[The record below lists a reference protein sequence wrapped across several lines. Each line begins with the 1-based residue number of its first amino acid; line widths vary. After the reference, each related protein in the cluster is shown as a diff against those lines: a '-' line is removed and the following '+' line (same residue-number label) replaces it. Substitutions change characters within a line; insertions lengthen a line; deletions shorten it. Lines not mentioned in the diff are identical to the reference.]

1 MHGPTPPYPEDD
13 MSQLQQIAWSED
25 PVLFITW
32 QTSDVC
38 NYRCGY
44 CNQGNWGGDQP
55 NEAVQIYQHNLSLVL
70 ERMRG
75 QGYGKIKLFLSGG
88 EPTHWQGMLPMLQWF
103 RSLAGW
109 QTTVAVNTNLSRPTV
124 WWERFYH
131 HFDDVVAS
139 YHPEWVKH
147 DTFLANADYLSTRVN
162 YLAVRMMMDE
172 SHWDSQLS
180 RADEI
185 YAALPNL
192 TLEYVPILGEMSTAA
207 TPYVYKDPR
216 KAAWLE
222 QHSVRHKQTES
233 KPRNRVGGTHTVEI
247 WDDGTTQ
254 PVNSNRLAAERLNFF
269 EGWQCDIGSSINI
282 AINGDITL
290 ASCGQSGVI
299 GNIGTAINTDT
310 WPVSM
315 TCAKHHCHCGTDICI
330 PKRRSHV

>member
-1 MHGPTPPYPEDD
+1 
-13 MSQLQQIAWSED
+13 MSKLVEIAWSED

-38 NYRCGY
+38 NYRCSY
-44 CNQGNWGGDQP
+44 CNEGNWGGVQP
-55 NEAVQIYQHNLSLVL
+55 NQSVQIYQHNLSLIL
-70 ERMRG
+70 HKMKS
-75 QGYGKIKLFLSGG
+75 QGYAKIKLFLSGG

-103 RSLAGW
+103 RGQAGW
-109 QTTVAVNTNLSRPTV
+109 QTTVAVNTNLSRPMV

-147 DTFLANADYLSTRVN
+147 DTFLANAAYLSTRVN
-162 YLAVRMMMDE
+162 YLAVRMMMEE
-172 SHWDSQLS
+172 SHWEAQLS
-180 RADEI
+180 RADQL
-185 YAALPNL
+185 YAALPNVY
-192 TLEYVPILGEMSTAA
+192 LEYVPILGEMSTAA
-207 TPYVYKDPR
+207 VPYQYKDSS
-216 KAAWLE
+216 KAAWLA
-222 QHSVRHKQTES
+222 QTNLRIKQTED

-247 WDDGTTQ
+247 WADGTTQ
-254 PVNSNRLAAERLNFF
+254 PVNSNRLAAERSNFF
-269 EGWQCDIGSSINI
+269 EGWRCDIGSSINI

-299 GNIGTAINTDT
+299 GNIGTGIDTDA

-330 PKRRSHV
+330 PKRAPHGQ

>member
-1 MHGPTPPYPEDD
+1 

-55 NEAVQIYQHNLSLVL
+55 NEAVHIYQHNLSLL
-70 ERMRG
+70 LDKMKH
-75 QGYGKIKLFLSGG
+75 QGYSRIKLFLSGG
-88 EPTHWQGMLPMLQWF
+88 EPTHWQGMIPMLQWF
-103 RSLAGW
+103 RSLSGW
-109 QTTVAVNTNLSRPTV
+109 AVTVAVNTNLSRPTV

-147 DTFLANADYLSTRVN
+147 ELFLTNAQYLSTRVN
-162 YLAVRMMMDE
+162 YLAVRMMMAE
-172 SHWDSQLS
+172 NHWQDQIRS
-180 RADEI
+180 ADEI
-185 YAALPNL
+185 YDALPNVY
-192 TLEYVPILGEMSTAA
+192 LEYVPILGEMSTSAV
-207 TPYVYKDPR
+207 PYVYEDAG
-216 KAAWLE
+216 KAAWLQ
-222 QHSVRHKQTES
+222 QHNLRVKDTEP
-233 KPRNRVGGTHTVEI
+233 KPRNRVGGTATIER
-247 WDDGTTQ
+247 WSDGTAQ
-254 PVNSNRLAAERLNFF
+254 PVNSNRLAAESHNFF

-299 GNIGTAINTDT
+299 GNINSEI
-310 WPVSM
+310 SM
-315 TCAKHHCHCGTDICI
+315 DDLPASITCAKHHCHCGTDICI
-330 PKRRSHV
+330 PKRAPHAH